1 MEFISVGKER
11 LMETGNGVHK
21 PFLTGIRGR
30 KVLIAKIRKGV
41 YMVQEVDI
49 NNFQTEVL
57 ESNKLTIVDFFANWC
72 GPCRKLSP
80 ILEEVESELSEKV
93 KFTKI
98 NTDENISAAQ
108 KYQVS
113 GLPTLLVFKNGEI
126 VERMV
131 GLMPKSSIITNIEK
145 HI

>member
-1 MEFISVGKER
+1 
-11 LMETGNGVHK
+11 
-21 PFLTGIRGR
+21 
-30 KVLIAKIRKGV
+30 
-41 YMVQEVDI
+41 MVQKIDLS
-49 NNFQTEVL
+49 NFETEVKN
-57 ESNKLTIVDFFANWC
+57 SDKVTVVDFFADWC

-80 ILEEVESELSEKV
+80 IMDEIEQELSDKA

-98 NTDENISAAQ
+98 NTDENIPLAQ
-108 KYQVS
+108 EYQIS
-113 GLPTLLVFKNGEI
+113 GIPTLLVFKNGEL

>member
-1 MEFISVGKER
+1 MVKEID
-11 LMETGNGVHK
+11 TNS
-21 PFLTGIRGR
+21 F
-30 KVLIAKIRKGV
+30 
-41 YMVQEVDI
+41 
-49 NNFQTEVL
+49 NTEVIN
-57 ESNKLTIVDFFANWC
+57 SDSVTIVDFFANWC

-80 ILEEVESELSEKV
+80 ILEEVEQELQGKV

-98 NTDENISAAQ
+98 NTDDNIPIAQ
-108 KYQVS
+108 EYQIS
-113 GLPTLLVFKNGEI
+113 GIPTLLVFKNGEL